1 MEGSR
6 VTRTR
11 TRGAVLLTLAIGI
24 VGLTGSAQA
33 GRPTP
38 GPKDITSTV
47 RGQELA
53 RIAAARFEARSEP
66 TDATDL
72 RVVQVGDG
80 DHVVYPSWLPVPV
93 ASTIATA
100 DGGHDF
106 VTTVDIRSGPK
117 PASPD
122 WPKVASARGTVAA
135 GPYAILWSHGC
146 FARLEN
152 SNGWFDTCF
161 KVWKAGND
169 GNGAYDYFTLD
180 SYGTASNKDK
190 FLCCLLYNAWIEAAK
205 SGTTSQNWF
214 DWSPRGDRT
223 GDCASFTLS
232 VELKIV
238 AVSDTVTMCEKWQPT
253 KYAEAGH
260 FKMKWDCR
268 CVIGFGVDGA
278 REVAFLQTVYVA
290 QGRVPTWTLSA
301 GFHAV

>member
-1 MEGSR
+1 M
-6 VTRTR
+6 TRTR
-11 TRGAVLLTLAIGI
+11 TRGAVLLALAIGA
-24 VGLTGSAQA
+24 VGLTGPAQA
-33 GRPTP
+33 GRPNP
-38 GPKDITSTV
+38 GPRDITSTI

-53 RIAAARFEARSEP
+53 RTAAVRFEAQSEP
-66 TDATDL
+66 TDQAEL
-72 RVVQVGDG
+72 RVVQIAAGDY
-80 DHVVYPSWLPVPV
+80 VVYPSWLSTPV

-106 VTTVDIRSGPK
+106 VTSVDVGSARAFGSVDGPR
-117 PASPD
+117 
-122 WPKVASARGTVAA
+122 VASAGGAVAA
-135 GPYAILWSHGC
+135 GPIAILWSHGC

-169 GNGAYDYFTLD
+169 GNGTYDYFTLD
-180 SYGTASNKDK
+180 FYGTASNKDK
-190 FLCCLLYNAWIEAAK
+190 ILCCLIYNAWVEAKK

-223 GDCASFTLS
+223 GGCASFTLS

-238 AVSDTVTMCEKWQPT
+238 SVSDTVTMCEKWQPT
-253 KYAEAGH
+253 KFAEAGH
-260 FKMKWDCR
+260 FKLKWDCG
-268 CVIGFGVDGA
+268 CLIGFGVDGA
-278 REVAFLQTVYVA
+278 REVAFLQTVYVS

>member
-1 MEGSR
+1 MTG
-6 VTRTR
+6 TR
-11 TRGAVLLTLAIGI
+11 TRGAVLLALAIGT

-33 GRPTP
+33 GRPNP
-38 GPKDITSTV
+38 GPRDITSTV

-53 RIAAARFEARSEP
+53 RIAAARFEARSEL

-72 RVVQVGDG
+72 RVVQFGDG
-80 DHVVYPSWLPVPV
+80 SHVVYPSWLAVPV

-106 VTTVDIRSGPK
+106 VTTVDVGSGPLV
-117 PASPD
+117 ASADP
-122 WPKVASARGTVAA
+122 PKVASAGGTLAA
-135 GPYAILWSHGC
+135 GPYAILWSHAC

-169 GNGAYDYFTLD
+169 GNGSFDYFTLD
-180 SYGTASNKDK
+180 FYGTASNKDR
-190 FLCCLLYNAWIEAAK
+190 FLCCLIYNAWLEATK
-205 SGTTSQNWF
+205 SGATTQNWF

-223 GDCASFTLS
+223 GTCASFTLS

-238 AVSDTVTMCEKWQPT
+238 TVSDAVTMCEKWQPT
-253 KYAEAGH
+253 KYADAGH
-260 FKMKWDCR
+260 FKMTWDCG

-278 REVAFLQTVYVA
+278 REVAFLQTVFVA